1 VTVSAVCRRIG
12 ITRQNYYARHQ
23 ARQRQQVDAGLV
35 VALVLAERQL
45 QPRLGTRKLH
55 FMLQPKLVAAGVGLG
70 RDRFLAVLRAHEL
83 LLAPQLTEYPCTT
96 NSQHCLPVFPNQI
109 KDRVVSQPNEVW
121 VSDLTYLRTAAG
133 FLYLSLVTD
142 KYSRKVVGDHCG
154 DTLAAAG
161 CLQALGLALKE
172 LPAWAHP
179 IHHSDQGSQY
189 CCHEYVNALVGR
201 GLTISMT
208 ERDHCAENALA
219 ERMNGILKSEY
230 GLGQKIKTKLQ
241 ARQLVAQGV
250 QLYNERRPHTAL
262 AYRTPAAVHNTVGSA
277 RSCAAS
283 RLRSGSPTRLR
294 SAAKRRNPT
303 TTAKPTPHNNVTN

>member
-1 VTVSAVCRRIG
+1 MTVSAVCRRVG
-12 ITRQNYYARHQ
+12 ITRQNYYARRQ
-23 ARQRQQVDAGLV
+23 ARQRRRVDAGLV
-35 VALVLAERQL
+35 VALVVAERQR

-70 RDRFLAVLRAHEL
+70 RDRFLEVLRAHEL
-83 LLAPQLTEYPCTT
+83 LLEPQPTEYPCTT
-96 NSQHCLPVFPNQI
+96 NAQHCLPVFPNQI
-109 KDRVVSQPNEVW
+109 KDRVVRQPNEVW
-121 VSDLTYLRTAAG
+121 VSDLTYLRTAEG

-142 KYSRKVVGDHCG
+142 KYSRKVVGYHCG
-154 DTLAAAG
+154 DTLAAVG
-161 CLQALGLALKE
+161 CLQALGMALKE

-189 CCHEYVNALVGR
+189 CCHEYVNALAGR

-219 ERMNGILKSEY
+219 ERMKGILKSEY

-262 AYRTPAAVHNTVGSA
+262 AYRTPAAMHNPVSPT

-294 SAAKRRNPT
+294 SAAKRRNPSAT
-303 TTAKPTPHNNVTN
+303 TKTTPHDNVTN

>member
-1 VTVSAVCRRIG
+1 VTVSAVCRQLG
-12 ITRQNYYARHQ
+12 ITRQNYYARRK
-23 ARQRQQVDAGLV
+23 ARQRRQVDAGLV
-35 VALVLAERQL
+35 VALVVAERQI

-55 FMLQPKLVAAGVGLG
+55 FLLKGVLAQQGVVLG
-70 RDRFLAVLRAHEL
+70 RDRFLEVLRGHEL
-83 LLAPQLTEYPCTT
+83 LLEPKLTEYPCTT
-96 NSQHCLPVFPNQI
+96 NSQHCLPVFGNQI
-109 KDRVVSQPNEVW
+109 KDRVLNQPNEVW
-121 VSDLTYLRTAAG
+121 VSDLTYLRTEEG

-142 KYSRKVVGDHCG
+142 KYSRKVVGYHCG
-154 DTLAAAG
+154 ETLEAVG
-161 CLQALGLALKE
+161 CLQALGMALAA

-189 CCHEYVNALVGR
+189 CCHEYVNALAMR

-230 GLGQKIKTKLQ
+230 GLGQKIKTKMQ
-241 ARQLVAQGV
+241 ARQMVDQGV
-250 QLYNERRPHTAL
+250 RLYNDRRPHTAL
-262 AYRTPAAVHNTVGSA
+262 DYRTPAAVHNSVSPA

-283 RLRSGSPTRLR
+283 RLRSGSQTRLR

-303 TTAKPTPHNNVTN
+303 ATIKTTPHDNVTN

>member
-1 VTVSAVCRRIG
+1 VTVSAVCRQLG
-12 ITRQNYYARHQ
+12 ITRQNYYARRK

-35 VALVLAERQL
+35 VALVVAERQL
-45 QPRLGTRKLH
+45 QPRLGSRKLH
-55 FMLQPKLVAAGVGLG
+55 FMLQPKMVAAGVGLG
-70 RDRFLAVLRAHEL
+70 RDRFLEVLRAHEL
-83 LLAPQLTEYPCTT
+83 LLEPKLTEYPCTT
-96 NSQHCLPVFPNQI
+96 NSQHCLPVFTNQI

-121 VSDLTYLRTAAG
+121 VSDLTYLRTDEG

-142 KYSRKVVGDHCG
+142 KYSRKVVGYHCG
-154 DTLAAAG
+154 DTLEAEG
-161 CLQALGLALKE
+161 CIQALGMALKD
-172 LPAWAHP
+172 LPARSHP

-189 CCHEYVNALVGR
+189 CCHEYVNALAVR

-230 GLGQKIKTKLQ
+230 GLGQKIKTKVQ
-241 ARQLVAQGV
+241 ARQLVDQGV
-250 QLYNERRPHTAL
+250 QLYNDRRPHTAL
-262 AYRTPAAVHNTVGSA
+262 DYRTPAAVHNLRGST

-283 RLRSGSPTRLR
+283 RLRSGSQTRLR

-303 TTAKPTPHNNVTN
+303 ATIKTTPHDNVTN